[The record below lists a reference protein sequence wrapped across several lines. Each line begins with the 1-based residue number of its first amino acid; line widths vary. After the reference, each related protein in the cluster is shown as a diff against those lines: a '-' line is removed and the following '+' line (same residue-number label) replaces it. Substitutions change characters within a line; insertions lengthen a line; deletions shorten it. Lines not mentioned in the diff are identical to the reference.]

1 MRIGIRIGGERVKFR
16 GERYQVS
23 GSVSIDDAPRP
34 VPVLL
39 GALGPQMLRLA
50 GRLTA
55 GTVTWLAGMHTLENH
70 IVPTISDAANDS
82 GRPSP
87 RIVAG
92 LPILLTDDVGG
103 TRAKL
108 NEKLAFYDTMPSYRA
123 MLDREGVSTAADVA
137 IIGDERVLDD
147 ALTRLRDIGI
157 TDFRLE
163 KRDLSY
169 KGN

>member
-70 IVPTISDAANDS
+70 IVP
-82 GRPSP
+82 R
-87 RIVAG
+87 
-92 LPILLTDDVGG
+92 TDFTDCV
-103 TRAKL
+103 T
-108 NEKLAFYDTMPSYRA
+108 
-123 MLDREGVSTAADVA
+123 VSTSGKKNSV
-137 IIGDERVLDD
+137 G
-147 ALTRLRDIGI
+147 
-157 TDFRLE
+157 LE
-163 KRDLSY
+163 Y
-169 KGN
+169 